1 MDIQSI
7 YSSRKGTAPTATP
20 ADEDQAPATGFSALL
35 EIVGSQFK
43 ATLGIG
49 MDPVAIKADAVEEV
63 RAPETRD
70 TKPRAERT
78 DDRDAKAKPAK
89 DETESEDVQA
99 DEADAADDE
108 NVATADA
115 GTQTET
121 GQQQEAAQAV
131 VTAAV
136 DAALI
141 AQTVTAGPV
150 VAAEVVTEVAAETV
164 VAEVAAETVVA
175 EVEAV
180 VTDVAAIDAT
190 VKTAETVVDVKVAV
204 QTTVQTTEKVVA
216 PEAVVKDPA
225 RVQQAISAYAPAQ
238 ETEELAAVAVE
249 TDVAATETKV
259 ATKDNAAKTL
269 EVRSAAAQEQANN
282 LARLLGSENRIQ
294 VQVNVN
300 AAQTAKQTVAD
311 VSIYNIYAG
320 YSAADAISLA
330 NGQFGQAEELP
341 AQPQPQAQVQPSAP
355 RAMESLAQVA
365 GQAQAQAPLPA
376 SSNAASPQAT
386 RADAASTLSTLTVQA
401 SASSG
406 GASNA
411 NLGFSAFAQGGQ
423 SNATG
428 QAQQA
433 APANPTDRPAATAQ
447 LVIDQIKVNITKAA
461 KAGLDRVT
469 IQLKPVELGRIEIK
483 LEMSEDHKVRVTVT
497 ADSRNTLSLLQTDA
511 RALERTLND
520 AGLRT
525 DANNLHFNLRSDTD
539 AQSTDGQNGRGTGK
553 QGADGHAE
561 AAGETDDIN
570 YDYAAAA
577 NVRGG
582 VDTFA

>member
-1 MDIQSI
+1 MERAMDIQSI

-20 ADEDQAPATGFSALL
+20 ADEDPAPATGFSALL
-35 EIVGSQFK
+35 ETVGSQFK

-49 MDPVAIKADAVEEV
+49 MDPVVIKADVVEDV

-89 DETESEDVQA
+89 DETESDDAQA
-99 DEADAADDE
+99 DEAAAADDE
-108 NVATADA
+108 NAAAADA
-115 GTQTET
+115 GAQTET

-131 VTAAV
+131 VAAAV

-141 AQTVTAGPV
+141 AQTVAAGPV
-150 VAAEVVTEVAAETV
+150 VAAEVVT
-164 VAEVAAETVVA
+164 EVAAETVVA

-190 VKTAETVVDVKVAV
+190 VKTAETVVDVKAAV
-204 QTTVQTTEKVVA
+204 QTAVQTTEKVVA

-238 ETEELAAVAVE
+238 QTEDLAAVAVE

-259 ATKDNAAKTL
+259 AAKDNAAKTL

-341 AQPQPQAQVQPSAP
+341 AQPQPQVQPSAP

-365 GQAQAQAPLPA
+365 VQAQAPLPG
-376 SSNAASPQAT
+376 SSNGAPPQAA
-386 RADAASTLSTLTVQA
+386 RPEAASTLSTLAVQA

-423 SNATG
+423 SNAAG
-428 QAQQA
+428 QTQQA

-447 LVIDQIKVNITKAA
+447 HVIDQIKVNITKAA

-483 LEMSEDHKVRVTVT
+483 LEMSEDHRVRVTVT
-497 ADSRNTLSLLQTDA
+497 ADSKDTLSLLQTDA

-539 AQSTDGQNGRGTGK
+539 AQSADGQNGRGTGK
-553 QGADGHAE
+553 QGGDGHAE
-561 AAGETDDIN
+561 TSGDVDDIN

-577 NVRGG
+577 NARGG

>member
-7 YSSRKGTAPTATP
+7 YSSRKGTVPTATP
-20 ADEDQAPATGFSALL
+20 TDEDQTPATGFSALL
-35 EIVGSQFK
+35 EMVGSQFK
-43 ATLGIG
+43 GTLGIG
-49 MDPVAIKADAVEEV
+49 MDPVVIKADVVEEV

-70 TKPRAERT
+70 TKPRAERA

-89 DETESEDVQA
+89 DETESDDAQA
-99 DEADAADDE
+99 DEAAAADDE
-108 NVATADA
+108 NAATADA
-115 GTQTET
+115 GAQTET

-131 VTAAV
+131 VAAAV

-141 AQTVTAGPV
+141 AQTVAAGPV
-150 VAAEVVTEVAAETV
+150 VAAE
-164 VAEVAAETVVA
+164 VVA

-190 VKTAETVVDVKVAV
+190 VKTVETVVDVKAAAR
-204 QTTVQTTEKVVA
+204 TAVQTTEKVVA
-216 PEAVVKDPA
+216 PEAVVKDPI
-225 RVQQAISAYAPAQ
+225 RVQQAINAYAPAQ
-238 ETEELAAVAVE
+238 ETEEVAAVAVE
-249 TDVAATETKV
+249 TDVAATETKI
-259 ATKDNAAKTL
+259 AAKDNAAKTL

-365 GQAQAQAPLPA
+365 VQAQAQVPLPA

-539 AQSTDGQNGRGTGK
+539 AQSADGQNGRGTGK

-561 AAGETDDIN
+561 AAGETNDIN

-577 NVRGG
+577 NARGG